1 LPLREASKIIDE
13 GVCTVGKM
21 LKIKMV
27 KSVITRPEKQR
38 KIMRGLGLNK
48 LNSTVTLVDTPEI
61 RGMINKVIHLVSVE
75 ESKE

>member
-1 LPLREASKIIDE
+1 M
-13 GVCTVGKM
+13 GKM
-21 LKIKMV
+21 LKVKMV

-48 LNSTVTLVDTPEI
+48 LNSTVTLVDTPETW
-61 RGMINKVIHLVSVE
+61 GMINKVIHLVSVE

>member
-1 LPLREASKIIDE
+1 
-13 GVCTVGKM
+13 VGKM
-21 LKIKMV
+21 LKVKMV

-48 LNSTVTLVDTPEI
+48 LNSTVTLVDTPETW
-61 RGMINKVIHLVSVE
+61 GMINKVIHLVSVE